1 MYVIGLLSGTSADG
15 IDAALCKIDGAPP
28 NLTLRLV
35 RAQTIAYDAQ
45 LRERILAAMRR
56 GSAGT
61 DEVCQLNF
69 AIGEAFAQAALAV
82 AQGEPVDLIGSHGQT
97 VWHQVEADGRVSATL
112 QIGEPAVIA
121 ERTGATVISSFR
133 ARDVAA
139 GGQGAPLVGYLDWL
153 LLRHP
158 TDWRAV
164 QNIGGIGNVTFLP
177 PTSSSINLTPHESHL
192 TTSRT
197 PLRKRRGDGGEVN
210 PALQVAA
217 ISDVYLSAFD
227 TGPGNALIDS
237 AMTII
242 TCGAA
247 RYDDGGRF
255 AAQGEIDSAWL
266 DALMQHPYFQ
276 QPPPKTTGRELFGTD
291 YAEQLVHDGRTRGL
305 TDADIVANITALTA
319 HSIAAACRDF
329 APAPVT
335 ECILAG
341 GGRHNATLVRMLE
354 QQLAPARVS
363 RSEDHGIDGDFKEA
377 LLFALLAYETWHNRP
392 GCLPE
397 QTGARHASVL
407 GSITPGAN
415 FARLFR
421 NVATVATI
429 EGHGN
434 EQGGSPPSS
443 TKTFARGEPLV
454 RC

>member
-1 MYVIGLLSGTSADG
+1 MRVIGLLSGTSADG
-15 IDAALCKIDGAPP
+15 IDAALCEIDGAPP
-28 NLTLRLV
+28 HLSLRLV
-35 RAQTIAYDAQ
+35 HAQTIAYDAP
-45 LRERILAAMRR
+45 LRERILQAMRR
-56 GSAGT
+56 GSAGA
-61 DEVCQLNF
+61 DEMCQLNF
-69 AIGEAFAQAALAV
+69 AIGEAFAAAALTV
-82 AQGEPVDLIGSHGQT
+82 AQGESVDLIGSHGQT

-121 ERTGATVISSFR
+121 ERMGATVISSFR

-139 GGQGAPLVGYLDWL
+139 GGQGAPLVGYFDWL

-158 TDWRAV
+158 TEWRAV

-177 PTSSSINLTPHESHL
+177 PL
-192 TTSRT
+192 
-197 PLRKRRGDGGEVN
+197 
-210 PALQVAA
+210 ALANA
-217 ISDVYLSAFD
+217 HMLAFD

-242 TCGAA
+242 TGGAA
-247 RYDDGGRF
+247 HYDDGGRF
-255 AAQGEIDSAWL
+255 AAQGSIDRHWL
-266 DALMQHPYFQ
+266 DALMEHTYFH

-291 YAEQLVHDGRTRGL
+291 YAEQLVQDGRVRGL
-305 TDADIVANITALTA
+305 TDADIVATLTA
-319 HSIAAACRDF
+319 QTAQSIAAAYRDF
-329 APAPVT
+329 APVPIA

-354 QQLAPARVS
+354 QQLAPVRVS

-415 FARLFR
+415 FAALLNRLR
-421 NVATVATI
+421 A
-429 EGHGN
+429 
-434 EQGGSPPSS
+434 
-443 TKTFARGEPLV
+443 
-454 RC
+454 

>member
-1 MYVIGLLSGTSADG
+1 MRVIGLLSGTSADG
-15 IDAALCKIDGAPP
+15 IDAALCEIGGAPP
-28 NLTLRLV
+28 HLTMRLV
-35 RAQTIAYDAQ
+35 RAQTIAYDAR

-56 GSAGT
+56 GSAGA
-61 DEVCQLNF
+61 DEVCLLNF
-69 AIGEAFAQAALAV
+69 AIGEAFAQAALTV

-97 VWHQVEADGRVSATL
+97 LWHQVEADGRVSATL

-121 ERTGATVISSFR
+121 ERTGATVINSFR

-158 TDWRAV
+158 TEWRAV

-177 PTSSSINLTPHESHL
+177 PINLTPHKPNL
-192 TTSRT
+192 TQNPT
-197 PLRKRRGDGGEVN
+197 PLRARRGDGGEVHM
-210 PALQVAA
+210 L
-217 ISDVYLSAFD
+217 AFD

-242 TCGAA
+242 TDGSAH
-247 RYDDGGRF
+247 YDDGGRF
-255 AAQGEIDSAWL
+255 AAQGSIDRAWL
-266 DALMQHPYFQ
+266 DRLLQHAYFR

-291 YAEQLVHDGRTRGL
+291 YAEQLVQDGRVRGL
-305 TDADIVANITALTA
+305 TDADSVATLTALTA
-319 HSIAAACRDF
+319 HSIATAYRDF
-329 APAPVT
+329 APAPIA

-397 QTGARHASVL
+397 QTGATHASIL

-415 FARLFR
+415 FAALMSRLFR
-421 NVATVATI
+421 
-429 EGHGN
+429 
-434 EQGGSPPSS
+434 
-443 TKTFARGEPLV
+443 
-454 RC
+454 